1 MTRNEFIRRLKA
13 GLKGI
18 PEADLADIVADYDAH
33 FDAALAEGRSE
44 AEVAEALGNPGRLAR
59 ELRLEAGIRNWQSD
73 RTPSSA
79 WAAVLAF
86 MGLATIDILIL
97 LPIVLPVLGVMFG
110 LFVAVVAIFIAGG
123 FVMIAG
129 PFSGFPGGAFVAVFR
144 GARADGRRC
153 RSRSAAHAGRHLGGQ
168 RPDVVRPPSLS
179 GHRTRHPPRRSGA
192 GLRSH
197 THGQETAHRFRQ
209 WHGACRAC
217 LLRRLAGRR
226 QDPPRPDRQR
236 RRVRMDHRR

>member
-129 PFSGFPGGAFVAVFR
+129 PFSGFPGGAFVAVFAGLGLMAAAVGAGALLTLVGIWVVNALMWFGR
-144 GARADGRRC
+144 LHYRVIEPAIHPADPARA
-153 RSRSAAHAGRHLGGQ
+153 
-168 RPDVVRPPSLS
+168 
-179 GHRTRHPPRRSGA
+179 
-192 GLRSH
+192 
-197 THGQETAHRFRQ
+197 
-209 WHGACRAC
+209 
-217 LLRRLAGRR
+217 
-226 QDPPRPDRQR
+226 
-236 RRVRMDHRR
+236 